1 MLTYRKRPITVNA
14 YQITNDDIDKIKA
27 NKFGYVESWPKWFRV
42 AVREKVIY
50 ENVNGVH
57 IMTLE
62 GSSYTITEGY
72 WIIRGEKGELWPV
85 RDDVFHDEYEQ
96 I

>member
-1 MLTYRKRPITVNA
+1 MPKYRKKPVTVEA
-14 YQITNDDIDKIKA
+14 YRLTNYDIHKIKSGIV
-27 NKFGYVESWPKWFRV
+27 KYVYDWPKWFV
-42 AVREKVIY
+42 NAVREKVIY

-72 WIIRGEKGELWPV
+72 WIVRGEKGELWPV
-85 RDDVFHDEYEQ
+85 RNDVFHDEYEQ